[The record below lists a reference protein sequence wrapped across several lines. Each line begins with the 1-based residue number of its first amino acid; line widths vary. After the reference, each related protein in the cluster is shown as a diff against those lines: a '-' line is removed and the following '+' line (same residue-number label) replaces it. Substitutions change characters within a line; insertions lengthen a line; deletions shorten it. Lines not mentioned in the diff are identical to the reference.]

1 MNLYQKGL
9 LAFASVIL
17 IAIATVAVVVGHQ
30 TETAFRRY
38 AMLYSG
44 RTQMLAEA
52 LVAYYEQQGSWE
64 GVQAALP
71 QLAVPGQGQGRH
83 GAPESAGDG
92 EINYRVADAQRRVV
106 ARTEGSPEGELSPS
120 EASAALH
127 LSLAGETIGY
137 LMLETQGAMTA
148 SLDAPAVEFLSRLR
162 WALALGGGVAFLA
175 ALLLAGLLTRSIVAP
190 VRTLSQTAETIAEGH
205 FDARAVVSGE
215 DEIAQLA
222 ATFNQMAASLERAE
236 AARRAQTADIAHE
249 LRNPLAVLQST
260 LEALADGIAP
270 PTPDNIEP
278 ALDQVKTLN
287 RLVEDL
293 RTLALADAGQLKLDR
308 QPVDM
313 HQLIGRV
320 IDAHKDTFRAQ
331 HLTLTLVTEATGPT
345 PNVVESAEAA
355 PVVPADY
362 ARLTQVLN
370 DILSNAVRYVPA
382 GGQVRI
388 SVEAQADGV
397 VVCVA
402 DDGPGI
408 PEAALPRLFER
419 FWRGEPSRSRVTG
432 GSGLGLAIADQI
444 IQAHHGRIWG
454 EPTPGGGLTICFWL
468 PEK

>member
-1 MNLYQKGL
+1 MNLYQKWL
-9 LAFASVIL
+9 LAFAIVIL
-17 IAIATVAVVVGHQ
+17 IAIATVAVLAGYQ

-44 RTQMLAEA
+44 RTQMLAQA
-52 LVAYYEQQGSWE
+52 LVTYYEQQGSWE
-64 GVQAALP
+64 GLQAELP
-71 QLAVPGQGQGRH
+71 QLATPGQGRGRH
-83 GAPESAGDG
+83 GAPENAGDG
-92 EINYRVADAQRRVV
+92 EIDYRIADAQRRII
-106 ARTEGSPEGELSPS
+106 ARTNGTPEGQLTPS
-120 EASAALH
+120 EADAALP
-127 LSLAGETIGY
+127 LILADRTIGY
-137 LMLETQGAMTA
+137 LTLDRQAGTPA

-175 ALLLAGLLTRSIVAP
+175 ALLMAGLLTRGIVAP
-190 VRTLSQTAETIAEGH
+190 VRTLSQTAETVARGH

-222 ATFNQMAASLERAE
+222 ATFNKMAASLERAE
-236 AARRAQTADIAHE
+236 TARRAQTADIAHE

-260 LEALADGIAP
+260 LEALADGITP

-293 RTLALADAGQLKLDR
+293 RTLALADAGQLKLDE

-320 IDAHKDTFRAQ
+320 IDAHKDTFKAHR
-331 HLTLTLVTEATGPT
+331 LTLTLVTEQTKATRDVMG
-345 PNVVESAEAA
+345 SAAAA
-355 PVVPADY
+355 PTVTADY

-370 DILSNAVRYVPA
+370 NVLSNALRYVPA
-382 GGQVRI
+382 GGHVRI
-388 SVEAQADGV
+388 SLRTQHDGV
-397 VVCVA
+397 TVCVA

-408 PEAALPRLFER
+408 PEEALPRLFER

-432 GSGLGLAIADQI
+432 GSGLGLAIAHQI
-444 IQAHHGRIWG
+444 IQAHHGRIWA
-454 EPTPGGGLTICFWL
+454 EPTSGGGLTICFWL
-468 PEK
+468 PGD